1 MSSWNVWFHNSC
13 LVDFFFLIK
22 VILLFLFSFGSWSF
36 VFPESLNKYLTSNM
50 SHNALDFHSAHGRT
64 SVSNISKYYRNI
76 LIKFSSRDK
85 ESHPVFP
92 YWGSGILTRNPGDL
106 WIELSSNW
114 IGKNYI
120 FISLI
125 SSCNSTIFL
134 VMNGINKPQ

>member
-1 MSSWNVWFHNSC
+1 
-13 LVDFFFLIK
+13 
-22 VILLFLFSFGSWSF
+22 
-36 VFPESLNKYLTSNM
+36 M
-50 SHNALDFHSAHGRT
+50 SHNALDFHSVHGRT

-134 VMNGINKPQ
+134 VMNGINKPQQNYQYLQQNWQYLQFNTILKILKRLRTFSSLYKNTVLSSVCHYLIH